1 MKKHIV
7 VINGTGGTGKE
18 EFIKLCSK
26 YAKVSSTS
34 SIEKIKCV
42 AKILGWSGEKTEK
55 DRKFLADL
63 KDISTLYNDMPYN
76 DIKQKI
82 NEFNVDDNN
91 ILFIKLREPKEI
103 KKLVLEYNVKTLLI
117 RRKNHK
123 QITSNLADKNV
134 ENYDYDYVIVNESM
148 EKFDEAARKFV
159 SEILQ

>member
-7 VINGTGGTGKE
+7 AINGTGGTGKD

-26 YAKVSSTS
+26 YTKVSSIS
-34 SIEKIKCV
+34 SMEKIKYV

-63 KDISTLYNDMPYN
+63 KDISTLYNDMPYD

-103 KKLVLEYNVKTLLI
+103 KKLVLEYNAKTLLI

-134 ENYDYDYVIVNESM
+134 ENYDYDYVIENESM
-148 EKFDEAARKFV
+148 EKFDESARKFV